1 MGFRAWRKNRPL
13 AGGIIT
19 ILSGLM
25 ISWVPLNLYL
35 STFLPGSLTII
46 GLLFGGLITLI
57 GIVSLFVPNS
67 SKVLGIFTI
76 FLSILSVIGAL
87 GGFLVGTLFGIIGGA
102 FLMAWRMAPA
112 HGKNGKRNDSE
123 PKNEPNQLNASKQG
137 NEKEI
142 TA

>member
-1 MGFRAWRKNRPL
+1 MRFNKWRKKRPL
-13 AGGIIT
+13 GGAIIT

-35 STFLPGSLTII
+35 STFLPGSIAII
-46 GLLFGGLITLI
+46 GLLFGGIITLI
-57 GIVSLFVPNS
+57 GIVSLFFPNAS
-67 SKVLGIFTI
+67 RILGVFTI

-102 FLMAWRMAPA
+102 LLMAWRLAPA
-112 HGKNGKRNDSE
+112 NVNAAPPGDA
-123 PKNEPNQLNASKQG
+123 QL
-137 NEKEI
+137 